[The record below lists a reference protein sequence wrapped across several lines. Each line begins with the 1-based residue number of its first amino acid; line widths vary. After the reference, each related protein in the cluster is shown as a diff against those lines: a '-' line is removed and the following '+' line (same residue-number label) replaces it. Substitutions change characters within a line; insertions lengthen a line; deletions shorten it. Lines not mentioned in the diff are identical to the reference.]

1 MGRPCR
7 IGGLVITEIRERDDA
22 VKEGND
28 GDAEK
33 IDTRQADVMILVG
46 DEGEFGRCG
55 GLCVLFSRGGFLRFK
70 RRERAQGFF
79 GNTVKARHRF
89 VPYCVAFT
97 QLAILFIDNKISDL
111 IRTENPHIH
120 ENILQ
125 MFHQTFCLFLC
136 HLSIL
141 RRLFLIYFFTFRQFG
156 LIHLFPS
163 LLPGTHKTS
172 LPLCVLPRFAT
183 FSHFNYSYT

>member
-55 GLCVLFSRGGFLRFK
+55 GLCALFGRGGFLRFK

-79 GNTVKARHRF
+79 GNKAAVRGIEHINVQEHVQRGEEQDLNGRGGNVGVIEVQHIGNVQKMHRG
-89 VPYCVAFT
+89 CARE
-97 QLAILFIDNKISDL
+97 QEQEA
-111 IRTENPHIH
+111 
-120 ENILQ
+120 
-125 MFHQTFCLFLC
+125 LFLC
-136 HLSIL
+136 ENVGEQQAQEHGEQITLVHFDAENVDREHQNGGAGENGVVAL
-141 RRLFLIYFFTFRQFG
+141 RFQQ
-156 LIHLFPS
+156 
-163 LLPGTHKTS
+163 
-172 LPLCVLPRFAT
+172 
-183 FSHFNYSYT
+183 